1 MKTGEGEKA
10 ALNEANKIEG
20 KSLSEAL
27 AGTNLDTSSFE
38 KLLGK
43 QKMKDAEDEDEE
55 EEKDKQEE
63 DDSSDKESKKEKEE
77 STDDDSKSDDKQ
89 SEGD

>member
-1 MKTGEGEKA
+1 LKTGEGEKA

-27 AGTNLDTSSFE
+27 AGTDLDTSSFE

-43 QKMKDAEDEDEE
+43 QKMKDGDEDEE

-77 STDDDSKSDDKQ
+77 STDDDSKSDDK